1 MARTRGEEPAEKSAT
16 IALADIAAAT
26 ETIKKAHMKKESKKR
41 KAQFDDRAPLSK
53 RQLDDDAA
61 YAALMHDK
69 SKDADLPVAQA
80 SEKELQTVSDSSEWD
95 VKFPGQRFG
104 QWSTLEVE
112 QMKRSLEKWANEHGL
127 AEDFMNGNYE
137 FLFNHRQ
144 KQGGKGAHL
153 PLSERRAFIE
163 VARETPTRNAKQIY
177 GWILRNMDKKSKSG
191 KWQKEETEALLEQYT
206 KLGPKWSKIAEI
218 VGRPASACRD
228 KWRLAKGGEH
238 KKSGHW
244 SQEETDKLCELVK
257 EHFRQRGAEAG
268 CGPGTGNEHLSLR
281 DNINWVTISA
291 KMGTRN
297 EQACL
302 QRWYQISPPMTS
314 TGEWDVEQD
323 YEMLNNVIKY
333 RSMTAEA
340 VPWASTVRGRD
351 LSRIMRRWKLLS
363 SKISGHVDMAF
374 RELVL
379 QVCKSKDYKDLVIK
393 AQALVKSSSSA

>member
-1 MARTRGEEPAEKSAT
+1 VFVARSRPASSFRASLAEVFLHELTQLVGFFLAPVPRLFVFTSLGETPLVTARRRRPADYFRD
-16 IALADIAAAT
+16 LGPF
-26 ETIKKAHMKKESKKR
+26 R
-41 KAQFDDRAPLSK
+41 AQFRVL
-53 RQLDDDAA
+53 
-61 YAALMHDK
+61 
-69 SKDADLPVAQA
+69 
-80 SEKELQTVSDSSEWD
+80 
-95 VKFPGQRFG
+95 
-104 QWSTLEVE
+104 
-112 QMKRSLEKWANEHGL
+112 LEKWANEHGL

-137 FLFNHRQ
+137 FLFNRRQ

-302 QRWYQISPPMTS
+302 Q
-314 TGEWDVEQD
+314 
-323 YEMLNNVIKY
+323 
-333 RSMTAEA
+333 
-340 VPWASTVRGRD
+340 
-351 LSRIMRRWKLLS
+351 
-363 SKISGHVDMAF
+363 
-374 RELVL
+374 
-379 QVCKSKDYKDLVIK
+379 
-393 AQALVKSSSSA
+393 